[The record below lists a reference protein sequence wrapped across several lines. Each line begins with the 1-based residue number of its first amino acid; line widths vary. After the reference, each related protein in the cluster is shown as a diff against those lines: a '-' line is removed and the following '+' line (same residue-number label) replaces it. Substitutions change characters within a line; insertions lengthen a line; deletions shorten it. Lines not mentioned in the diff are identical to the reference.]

1 MPTEAQLLPSA
12 GVSLVRMRGRLF
24 PASFLLIFLLSS
36 TAMVCPGRAQS
47 QQTEPAAQNSEN
59 PAKPPELP
67 PAIDAKEIVRRAIE
81 VDHRDYELA
90 RSYTCANREVVK
102 HLGKHGEVKST
113 EIKTYDL
120 NFYYGDFYPELVQI
134 DDKPLSDKEK
144 KKEDEKLE
152 KFLAKRRNESPE
164 ERQKRLDKEK
174 KEREEGRAFVRDVV
188 NAYDFRIVG
197 EEQVGGT
204 DTWIIEATPR
214 KDFHPTQPHAD
225 MLKKIRGRMW
235 IEKNE
240 YNWVKVEAET
250 TDTISFGLF
259 LFRIHAGSRFM
270 LEKTHLNN
278 EVWLLRRLTINGGA
292 RLALFKN
299 EAIDQDDEFTNYK
312 KFVTSV
318 RIIPRTGETQPQEQ
332 PKEQPK
338 Q

>member
-1 MPTEAQLLPSA
+1 MTGRRMFLVIAFVCASLIGAAPAQQLPSQN
-12 GVSLVRMRGRLF
+12 SN
-24 PASFLLIFLLSS
+24 SNDK
-36 TAMVCPGRAQS
+36 
-47 QQTEPAAQNSEN
+47 TEPQTSSAIAQ
-59 PAKPPELP
+59 PETP

-90 RSYTCANREVVK
+90 RSYTCVNREVIK

-134 DDKPLSDKEK
+134 DDKALNDKEK

-197 EEQVGGT
+197 EEQIGGA
-204 DTWIIEATPR
+204 DTWVIEATPR

-225 MLKKIRGRMW
+225 ILKKIRGRMW

-292 RLALFKN
+292 RLALLKN
-299 EAIDQDDEFTNYK
+299 EAIDQDDEFTDYK

-318 RIIPRTGETQPQEQ
+318 RIIPREKELQQEQ
-332 PKEQPK
+332 PK
-338 Q
+338 

>member
-1 MPTEAQLLPSA
+1 MT
-12 GVSLVRMRGRLF
+12 GRRM
-24 PASFLLIFLLSS
+24 FLLIAFVCASLIGAAPAQQVTSQNSNSNEKAEPQNSS
-36 TAMVCPGRAQS
+36 TIAQ
-47 QQTEPAAQNSEN
+47 
-59 PAKPPELP
+59 PETP
-67 PAIDAKEIVRRAIE
+67 PALDAKEIVRRAIE

-90 RSYTCANREVVK
+90 RSYTCVNREVIK

-134 DDKPLSDKEK
+134 DDKALNDKEK

-152 KFLAKRRNESPE
+152 KFLAKRRNETPE

-197 EEQVGGT
+197 EEQIGGA
-204 DTWIIEATPR
+204 DTWVIEATPR

-225 MLKKIRGRMW
+225 ILKKIRGRMW

-240 YNWVKVEAET
+240 YNWVKVDAET

-292 RLALFKN
+292 RLALLKN
-299 EAIDQDDEFTNYK
+299 EAIDQDDEFTDYK

-318 RIIPRTGETQPQEQ
+318 RIIPQGKEVQQEQ
-332 PKEQPK
+332 PK
-338 Q
+338 